1 MLKCKWNFRLIFVM
15 QNLGSFAVKLTL
27 FRMNLRIN
35 QKRIPDIVPDNTGE
49 RNQEATLERQLKEGD

>member
-1 MLKCKWNFRLIFVM
+1 M
-15 QNLGSFAVKLTL
+15 QNLDSFTVKLTL